1 MPQPKDL
8 RAPAPDIA
16 VIDESTLD
24 TLTVHAEVD
33 PTWLTDPLNFS
44 GPDDEQRAAA
54 LDIGA
59 TVAAALASTG
69 PEIEALRA
77 AEITPEDLRAAAKC
91 ADASHTEP
99 RLVAAM
105 ATRTA
110 LRRLDEHTP
119 SHGRPVAGILR
130 QLARDMEHGRPTSQ
144 CIEYD
149 AAHTLKTDA
158 GTRVAHSLIRR
169 HATKDTLVPQAA
181 AVLLLDADAD
191 LSINQ
196 RLFGADLQGIVIPAA
211 RQAKVTQIN
220 DAALATSSLAPGE
233 ELANNGTKAKKL
245 RGRITAFVDKL
256 VAEEKR
262 VLVVACLPVRRALTG
277 EKAEDSGLDGMARC
291 GNHASRRDSWKQSLE
306 RLRRGG
312 ADRPRAASAAGRRA
326 ASARD
331 MGANSAAALSLTG
344 AYQAEGRAHDLRN
357 GAAPAVKVWRMPIR
371 GASPDRTKA
380 GASHGPGDRPAA
392 ADPPARRRSR
402 RDLRVEQLA
411 GSRAGGGPAD
421 AAR

>member
-1 MPQPKDL
+1 M
-8 RAPAPDIA
+8 
-16 VIDESTLD
+16 IDESTIG
-24 TLTVHAEVD
+24 TLTVHAEID
-33 PTWLTDPLNFS
+33 PAWLTDPAS
-44 GPDDEQRAAA
+44 YAGPADEQRAAA

-59 TVAAALASTG
+59 AVAWALSGTSPA
-69 PEIEALRA
+69 IEALRL
-77 AEITPEDLRAAAKC
+77 AEISPADLRDAAKC
-91 ADASHTEP
+91 ADASHAEP

-158 GTRVAHSLIRR
+158 GTRVAHPLIRR

-277 EKAEDSGLDGMARC
+277 EKAERIPAWTEWHGAEITHHGAILGSNRWSDFDAVVLIGREQLPPLAAERQARAIW
-291 GNHASRRDSWKQSLE
+291 GD
-306 RLRRGG
+306 
-312 ADRPRAASAAGRRA
+312 DP
-326 ASARD
+326 
-331 MGANSAAALSLTG
+331 AAALDLTG
-344 AYQAEGRAHDLRN
+344 AYRER
-357 GAAPAVKVWRMPIR
+357 
-371 GASPDRTKA
+371 SERTTCA
-380 GASHGPGDRPAA
+380 
-392 ADPPARRRSR
+392 PARRPR
-402 RDLRVEQLA
+402 
-411 GSRAGGGPAD
+411 
-421 AAR
+421 